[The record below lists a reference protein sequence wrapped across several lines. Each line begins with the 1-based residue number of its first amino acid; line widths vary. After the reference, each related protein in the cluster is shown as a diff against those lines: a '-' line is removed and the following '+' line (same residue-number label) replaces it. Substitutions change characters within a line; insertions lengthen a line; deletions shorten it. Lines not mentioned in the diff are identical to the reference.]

1 MTRPSRRVVIA
12 AGLALVTLTA
22 PAERLAGQ
30 SPRPTFRASADMV
43 SVDVSV
49 HRRERPI
56 PGLVIEDFEI
66 FDNGV
71 PQAIANLTYGTL
83 PIDLTVALD
92 VSQSVSG
99 FVLDQL
105 RRAVR
110 ELAQEL
116 ADQDRLRVVTFNSR
130 IRRVLDFGAPAAA
143 IAAAFD
149 EIRPAGSTVLLDAIA
164 VALAGPFP
172 PERRQLVVAF
182 SDGQDSLS
190 VTGPEMLI
198 DLAQRTAPT
207 VSVIL
212 ASPRWQR
219 ASATEA
225 RAGVYARLAGE
236 TGGMVESVAPDESLS
251 STFRRMLTA
260 FRQSYVLHFVPSGV
274 EPGDFHTLDVR
285 VKRNAVEVRARRGY
299 TWR

>member
-1 MTRPSRRVVIA
+1 
-12 AGLALVTLTA
+12 
-22 PAERLAGQ
+22 
-30 SPRPTFRASADMV
+30 MV
-43 SVDVSV
+43 SVDVAV

-56 PGLVIEDFEI
+56 TGLAIEDFEI

-71 PQAIANLTYGTL
+71 AQSITHLTYGTL

-110 ELAQEL
+110 ELARQL
-116 ADQDRLRVVTFNSR
+116 DDQDRLRVVTFNSR
-130 IRRVLDFGAPAAA
+130 IRRVLDFGAPAEA
-143 IAAAFD
+143 IDAAFD

-172 PERRQLVVAF
+172 PDRRQLVVAF

-190 VTGPEMLI
+190 ITGPEMLL

-207 VSVIL
+207 VSVML

-219 ASATEA
+219 TSASEA
-225 RAGVYARLAGE
+225 RAAFYARLAGE
-236 TGGMVESVAPDESLS
+236 TGGMVESVAPNESLS

-260 FRQSYVLHFVPSGV
+260 FRQSYVLQFVPSGV
-274 EPGDFHTLDVR
+274 EPGGFHTLDVR
-285 VKRNAVEVRARRGY
+285 VKHNAVEVRARRGY